1 MADAND
7 RRRSLD
13 LRRDKMAQLGE
24 LTVGIAHELNNS
36 IGYIGS
42 NLGSLRRYSQALI
55 GLVERVEPHLNPQSR
70 ARWQSELAAARWDF
84 ISTDLGNL
92 LSETQAGADH
102 LKHVVADLK
111 VLARASPTSEG
122 ASVDAC
128 VASALTVLAHQVKH
142 RCVVERHLAAP
153 RAVVMVRSQV
163 IQLIIN
169 LVLNAV
175 QALPNNGGT
184 IRVVSHDDGRTVT
197 LTVTDSGPGIA
208 DEVRD
213 HLFEPYVTT
222 KATGTGVGLALCQ
235 QIAASHGGAV
245 TVGRCPELGGACFM
259 VTLVAANDRRSETQ
273 GA

>member
-1 MADAND
+1 MADASD

-13 LRRDKMAQLGE
+13 LRHDKMAQLGE

-55 GLVERVEPHLNPQSR
+55 RLVERVEPHLAPEYR
-70 ARWQSELAAARWDF
+70 ARWQGELTAARWQF
-84 ISTDLGNL
+84 IAADLDNL

-111 VLARASPTSEG
+111 ILARASPTTES
-122 ASVDAC
+122 ASVDTC

-142 RCVVERHLAAP
+142 RCVVEQHLGAP
-153 RAVVMVRSQV
+153 RALVMVRSQV

-175 QALPNNGGT
+175 QALPSSGGT
-184 IRVVSHDDGRTVT
+184 ISMLTYDDGRTVT
-197 LTVTDSGPGIA
+197 LQVSDSGPGIA
-208 DEVRD
+208 ESVRE

-235 QIAASHGGAV
+235 QIAATHGGAV
-245 TVGRCPELGGACFM
+245 TVGTCTQLGGACFT
-259 VTLVAANDRRSETQ
+259 VHLLGANDRRSETQ

>member
-1 MADAND
+1 MADASD

-13 LRRDKMAQLGE
+13 LRHDKMAQLGE

-42 NLGSLRRYSQALI
+42 NLGSLRRYSQALVR
-55 GLVERVEPHLNPQSR
+55 LVERVEPHLAPEYR
-70 ARWQSELAAARWDF
+70 ARWQEELTAARWQF
-84 ISTDLGNL
+84 IAADLDNL

-111 VLARASPTSEG
+111 ILARASPTTEG
-122 ASVDAC
+122 ASIDAC

-142 RCVVERHLAAP
+142 RCVLEQHLAAP

-175 QALPNNGGT
+175 QALPSSGGT
-184 IRVVSHDDGRTVT
+184 ISLLTYDDGRTVT
-197 LTVTDSGPGIA
+197 LQVSDSGPGIA
-208 DEVRD
+208 ESVRE

-235 QIAASHGGAV
+235 QIAATHGGTV
-245 TVGRCPELGGACFM
+245 TAGICRQLGGACFT
-259 VTLVAANDRRSETQ
+259 VQLLGANDRRSETQ

>member
-1 MADAND
+1 MADGSD

-55 GLVERVEPHLNPQSR
+55 QLVERVEPHLNPEAR
-70 ARWQSELAAARWDF
+70 ARWQTELAAARWDF
-84 ISTDLGNL
+84 ISSDLGNL
-92 LSETQAGADH
+92 LAETQAGADH

-111 VLARASPTSEG
+111 LLARASPTSEG

-142 RCVVERHLAAP
+142 RCVVERHLQAP
-153 RAVVMVRSQV
+153 RALVMVRSQV

-175 QALPNNGGT
+175 QALPASGGT
-184 IRVVSHDDGRTVT
+184 IRVSTHDDGRTVT
-197 LTVTDSGPGIA
+197 LRVADSGPGISE
-208 DEVRD
+208 DVRE

-222 KATGTGVGLALCQ
+222 KSTGTGVGLALCQ
-235 QIAASHGGAV
+235 QIAATHGGVV
-245 TVGRCPELGGACFM
+245 TAGRCLELGGACF
-259 VTLVAANDRRSETQ
+259 VVQLVAANDRRSETQ